1 MARGERPSR
10 REGVPKGF
18 YTGAMRR
25 AILFHDG
32 LGVLSPLTDLR
43 PAWAIRTGALRTK
56 ERLELALGVVVVRAE
71 CEEGLTGIAAEILND
86 VAVVGEMRAASAG
99 SGSAGGAIVNAA
111 VDGAGEVLFVNAR
124 CALPYAGIKGLKV
137 GECIREAGSG
147 HLVAACGVASDVD
160 ELAAGFSRPAG
171 TAHPGPP
178 KAGHTWTCVAEL
190 PAPVLLSRPWH
201 VKTFRDRCLAVDLG
215 LIGGPGGWGGSGTT
229 LREDLVL
236 GGPAVTAGLGAG
248 AASLQTELPGV
259 TIVVGPAVRRAGGVF
274 NTPDSLAD
282 ATPKATGG
290 TPVPLHLVPMHRAMI
305 HPTAKVYPT
314 ACFDIEHGSIVIDA
328 HATVRPGV
336 LIIGPA
342 YVGPHS
348 TVLDKALIKP
358 GTAIG
363 PHCKV
368 AGEVGG
374 TIFQGFANK
383 AHDGHLG
390 DSYIGEWA
398 NLGAGTT
405 NSNLLNTY
413 GDVIAKATPSG
424 SNERTGEQFL
434 GCIVGDHVKFAIST
448 RIMTG
453 AVIHTGTMW
462 AASAAVSG
470 CVPGF
475 SWVTDAGVKP
485 YRLEKFLEVMRAAMG
500 RRKVVP
506 GAAYLERVGEIGRGV
521 G

>member
-1 MARGERPSR
+1 
-10 REGVPKGF
+10 
-18 YTGAMRR
+18 MRR

-43 PAWAIRTGALRTK
+43 PAWAIRTGAMRTK
-56 ERLELALGVVVVRAE
+56 ERLERAIGVVVVRAE
-71 CEEGLTGIAAEILND
+71 CEAGMVGIAAEITSD
-86 VAVVGEMRAASAG
+86 VAMVGQADGASG
-99 SGSAGGAIVNAA
+99 EGVGRSIVHAP
-111 VDGAGEVLFVNAR
+111 VDLAGEVLFVNAR
-124 CALPYAGIKGLKV
+124 CALPYEGMKELKL

-147 HLVAACGVASDVD
+147 DLVAACGVGSDVD

-171 TAHPGPP
+171 TAGPP
-178 KAGHTWTCVAEL
+178 KAGRAWTCVAEL
-190 PAPVLLSRPWH
+190 AAPALLSRPWH
-201 VKTFRDRCLAVDLG
+201 VKTFRDRCLAMDLE
-215 LIGGPGGWGGSGTT
+215 LIRGTDGWGESGAA
-229 LREDLVL
+229 LQGDLAL
-236 GGPAVTAGLGAG
+236 GGPAVPAGPGAG
-248 AASLQTELPGV
+248 AAPLQTELPGV
-259 TIVVGPAVRRAGGVF
+259 TIITGRAVKLAGAMF
-274 NTPDSLAD
+274 NQPVLSND
-282 ATPKATGG
+282 AKVKATGG
-290 TPVPLHLVPMHRAMI
+290 TPVPSHRAII

-314 ACFDIEHGSIVIDA
+314 ACFDIEHGSVVIDA
-328 HATVRPGV
+328 HATVRPGALV
-336 LIIGPA
+336 IGPA
-342 YVGPHS
+342 YIGPYS

-390 DSYIGEWA
+390 DSYVGEWA
-398 NLGAGTT
+398 NLGAGTM

-413 GDVIAKATPSG
+413 GEVVSKARVSD

-462 AASAAVSG
+462 AAGAAVSG
-470 CVPGF
+470 CVAGF
-475 SWVTDAGVKP
+475 SWVTEAGAKP
-485 YRLEKFLEVMRAAMG
+485 FRLEKFLEVMRAAMG
-500 RRKVVP
+500 RRKIVP
-506 GAAYLERVGEIGRGV
+506 SAAYVKRVEALGRP
-521 G
+521 